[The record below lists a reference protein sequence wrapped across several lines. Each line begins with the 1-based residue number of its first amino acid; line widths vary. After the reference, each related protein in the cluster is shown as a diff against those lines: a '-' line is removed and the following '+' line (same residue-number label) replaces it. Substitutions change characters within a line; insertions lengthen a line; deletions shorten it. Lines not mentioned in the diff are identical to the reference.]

1 MAPDGSF
8 VQVWGNIIDTA
19 VAVAHDHDR
28 VWQRRRRVLNTLLIM
43 LFIFRLVF
51 SKDRQGYAI
60 TLGELG
66 DQCRVMGVD
75 LPQAAPV
82 AASAVCKARAKLDE
96 AVFKTLHARILER
109 AGLPG
114 AGKLWKGHAIFAVD
128 GSKMNL
134 PRPLAG
140 EGYRI
145 PATPGAL
152 PARPGEL
159 PVPAALE
166 NPDRF

>member
-1 MAPDGSF
+1 
-8 VQVWGNIIDTA
+8 
-19 VAVAHDHDR
+19 
-28 VWQRRRRVLNTLLIM
+28 
-43 LFIFRLVF
+43 
-51 SKDRQGYAI
+51 
-60 TLGELG
+60 
-66 DQCRVMGVD
+66 MGVD

-145 PATPGAL
+145 PRTPGAL